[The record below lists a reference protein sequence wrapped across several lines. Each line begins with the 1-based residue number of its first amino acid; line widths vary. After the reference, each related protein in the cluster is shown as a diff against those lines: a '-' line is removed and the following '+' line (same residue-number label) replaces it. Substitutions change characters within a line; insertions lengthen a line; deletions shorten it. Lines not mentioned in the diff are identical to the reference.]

1 MIKEPKDTDNMV
13 VEGSE
18 NVFEDLNLPSGE
30 QDLLKVSIARAI
42 NSVLSQNEMT
52 QQQAARIT
60 GLDQSKISAILR
72 GRLKGYSV
80 RRLMK
85 ILILLGHDIDI
96 HISKTSQNKPGRLKV
111 HAATG

>member
-1 MIKEPKDTDNMV
+1 MIKEPKDTDNV
-13 VEGSE
+13 VIDGSGS
-18 NVFEDLNLPSGE
+18 VFEDLNLPSGE
-30 QDLLKVSIARAI
+30 EDMLKVAIARAI
-42 NSVLSQNEMT
+42 NNVLSQNELT

-60 GLDQSKISAILR
+60 GLDQSKVSAILR
-72 GRLKGYSV
+72 GRLKGFSG

-111 HAATG
+111 HAASG